1 MSRGQCFGPGM
12 RPLRIA
18 LALLVALAALVAGCG
33 DDGGSGDAGGG
44 GGSQPQTL
52 KVGVIPIADVA
63 PLYLGMDKGFFKAE
77 GLTIEPQ
84 LAEGGA
90 AIVPSVISGDYQIGF
105 SNTTSLIIAASKKL
119 PVQIISQGVL
129 AGTGADDAWDGVI
142 VPKGS
147 DIKEL
152 GDLEGKTVAVNT
164 LNNVSQVVVNTALKK
179 AGADYTKVKY
189 VEVPFP
195 DMNAALESGR
205 VDAAFQVEP
214 GYSGGLAAGSKSI
227 SNAYEEMAPN
237 YTVATYFASKQYI
250 GENKDVIDR
259 FKRAM
264 QKSLDYA
271 SAHDSEVRAIVGTY
285 TEIPQAVLDKMNL
298 PVWKADLNEPT
309 IEQTGAAAKEYG
321 FVEEAP
327 ALDDLILRD

>member
-1 MSRGQCFGPGM
+1 M
-12 RPLRIA
+12 RLLR
-18 LALLVALAALVAGCG
+18 LVLMVLVLLVAGCG
-33 DDGGSGDAGGG
+33 DDDDGDAGGG
-44 GGSQPQTL
+44 TAGSAEVQTL

-63 PLYLGMDKGFFKAE
+63 PLYLGMDKGFFADEK
-77 GLTIEPQ
+77 LKIEPQ

-90 AIVPSVISGDYQIGF
+90 AIVPSVVSGDYQIGF
-105 SNTTSLIIAASKKL
+105 SNTTSLIIAASKNL

-129 AGTGADDAWDGVI
+129 GGTGPDDAWDGVI

-147 DIKEL
+147 DIKDIA
-152 GDLEGKTVAVNT
+152 GLEGKTVAVNT
-164 LNNVSQVVVNTALKK
+164 LNNVSQVVVNTALKE

-214 GYSGGLAAGSKSI
+214 GYSGGLAAGSKNI

-250 GENKDVIDR
+250 AESRDVVDR
-259 FKRAM
+259 FTRAM
-264 QKSLDYA
+264 QKSLEYA
-271 SAHDSEVRAIVGTY
+271 SAHDDEVRAIVGTY

-298 PVWKADLNEPT
+298 PIWESDLNRPT
-309 IEQTGAAAKEYG
+309 IEQTSAAAKEYG
-321 FVEEAP
+321 FVEEEP
-327 ALDDLILRD
+327 SLDDLILQR

>member
-1 MSRGQCFGPGM
+1 M
-12 RPLRIA
+12 RDLRFVA
-18 LALLVALAALVAGCG
+18 AALAAAVALLAAGG
-33 DDGGSGDAGGG
+33 GDDDGGGSGGDAGGG
-44 GGSQPQTL
+44 DAAEPVTL

-63 PLYLGMDKGFFKAE
+63 PLYVGMEQGFFEEE

-90 AIVPSVISGDYQIGF
+90 AIVPSVLSGDYQIGF
-105 SNTTSLIIAASKKL
+105 SNTTSLIIAASKDL

-129 AGTGADDAWDGVI
+129 AGTGPDDAWDGVI

-147 DIKEL
+147 DVKEL
-152 GDLEGKTVAVNT
+152 ADLEGKTVAVNT
-164 LNNVSQVVVNTALKK
+164 LNNVSQVVVNTALKE

-214 GYSGGLAAGSKSI
+214 GYSGGLAAGSRNI
-227 SNAYEEMAPN
+227 VNAYEEMAPN

-250 GENKDVIDR
+250 AENRDVVDR
-259 FKRAM
+259 FVRAM
-264 QKSLDYA
+264 EQSLDYA
-271 SAHDSEVRAIVGTY
+271 SANPDAVRTTVGTY
-285 TEIPQAVLDKMNL
+285 TEIPQEVLDEMNL

-309 IEQTGAAAKEYG
+309 IEQTIEAATEYG
-321 FVEEAP
+321 FIESAP
-327 ALDDLILRD
+327 SLDELILRD

>member
-1 MSRGQCFGPGM
+1 M
-12 RPLRIA
+12 RLLR
-18 LALLVALAALVAGCG
+18 LVLMVLVLLVAGCG
-33 DDGGSGDAGGG
+33 DDDEGNAGGG
-44 GGSQPQTL
+44 AGSAEVKTL

-63 PLYLGMDKGFFKAE
+63 PLYLGMDKGFFADEQLK
-77 GLTIEPQ
+77 IEPQ

-90 AIVPSVISGDYQIGF
+90 AIVPSVVSGDYQIGF
-105 SNTTSLIIAASKKL
+105 SNTTSLIIAASKNL

-129 AGTGADDAWDGVI
+129 GGTGPDDAWDGVI

-147 DIKEL
+147 DIKDIK
-152 GDLEGKTVAVNT
+152 GLEGKTVAVNT
-164 LNNVSQVVVNTALKK
+164 LNNVSQVVVNTALKE

-214 GYSGGLAAGSKSI
+214 GYSGGLAAGSKNI
-227 SNAYEEMAPN
+227 ANAYEEMAPN

-250 GENKDVIDR
+250 ADSRDVVDR
-259 FKRAM
+259 FTRAM
-264 QKSLDYA
+264 QKSLEYA
-271 SAHDSEVRAIVGTY
+271 SAHDDEVRAIVGTY

-298 PVWKADLNEPT
+298 PTWESDLNRPT
-309 IEQTGAAAKEYG
+309 IEQTSAAAKEYG
-321 FVEEAP
+321 FIEEEP
-327 ALDDLILRD
+327 SLDDLILQR

>member
-1 MSRGQCFGPGM
+1 M
-12 RPLRIA
+12 RLLR
-18 LALLVALAALVAGCG
+18 LVLMVLVLLVAGCG
-33 DDGGSGDAGGG
+33 DDDDGDSGGG
-44 GGSQPQTL
+44 TAGSAEVETL

-63 PLYLGMDKGFFKAE
+63 PLYLGMDKGFFADEK
-77 GLTIEPQ
+77 LKIEPQ

-90 AIVPSVISGDYQIGF
+90 AIVPSVVSGDYQIGF
-105 SNTTSLIIAASKKL
+105 SNTTSLIIAASKNL

-129 AGTGADDAWDGVI
+129 GGTGPDDAWDGVI

-147 DIKEL
+147 DIKDIA
-152 GDLEGKTVAVNT
+152 GLEGKTVAVNT
-164 LNNVSQVVVNTALKK
+164 LNNVSQVVVNTALKE

-214 GYSGGLAAGSKSI
+214 GYSGGLAAGSKNI

-250 GENKDVIDR
+250 AESRDVVDR
-259 FKRAM
+259 FTRAM
-264 QKSLDYA
+264 QKSLEYA
-271 SAHDSEVRAIVGTY
+271 SAHDDEVRAIVGTY

-298 PVWKADLNEPT
+298 PTWKSDLNRPT
-309 IEQTGAAAKEYG
+309 IEQTSAAAKEYG
-321 FVEEAP
+321 FIEEEP
-327 ALDDLILRD
+327 SLDDLILQR

>member
-1 MSRGQCFGPGM
+1 M
-12 RPLRIA
+12 RHVLLLI
-18 LALLVALAALVAGCG
+18 ALLVLLAAGCG
-33 DDGGSGDAGGG
+33 DDDEGGG
-44 GGSQPQTL
+44 GGGATGEQQTQTL

-63 PLYLGMDKGFFKAE
+63 PLYLGMDKGFFEEE
-77 GLTIEPQ
+77 GLKIEPQ

-90 AIVPSVISGDYQIGF
+90 AIVPAVVSGDYQIGF
-105 SNTTSLIIAASKKL
+105 SNTTSLIIAASKNL
-119 PVQIISQGVL
+119 PIQIISQGVL
-129 AGTGADDAWDGVI
+129 AGETPEQAWDGVV

-147 DIKEL
+147 DIKEI

-164 LNNVSQVVVNTALKK
+164 LNNVSQVVVNTALKE

-214 GYSGGLAAGSKSI
+214 GYSGALAAGGKNI

-250 GENKDVIDR
+250 AENRDVVDR
-259 FKRAM
+259 FRRAIA
-264 QKSLDYA
+264 KSLDYA
-271 SAHDSEVRAIVGTY
+271 SQHDDEVRAIVGTY
-285 TEIPQAVLDKMNL
+285 TEIPKEVLDKMNL
-298 PVWKADLNEPT
+298 PIWKSDLNQPT
-309 IEQTGAAAKEYG
+309 IEQTAAAAKEYG
-321 FVEEAP
+321 FIDEEP
-327 ALDDLILRD
+327 SIDELILKGE

>member
-1 MSRGQCFGPGM
+1 M
-12 RPLRIA
+12 RLLR
-18 LALLVALAALVAGCG
+18 LVLMVLVLLVAGCG
-33 DDGGSGDAGGG
+33 DDDDGDSGGG
-44 GGSQPQTL
+44 TAGSAEVETL

-63 PLYLGMDKGFFKAE
+63 PLYLGMDKGFFADEK
-77 GLTIEPQ
+77 LKIEPQ

-90 AIVPSVISGDYQIGF
+90 AIVPSVVSGDYQIGF
-105 SNTTSLIIAASKKL
+105 SNTTSLIIAASKNL

-129 AGTGADDAWDGVI
+129 GGTDPDDAWDGVI

-147 DIKEL
+147 DIKDIA
-152 GDLEGKTVAVNT
+152 GLEGKTVAVNT
-164 LNNVSQVVVNTALKK
+164 LNNVSQVVVNTALKE

-214 GYSGGLAAGSKSI
+214 GYSGGLAAGSKNI

-250 GENKDVIDR
+250 AESRDVVDR
-259 FKRAM
+259 FTRAM
-264 QKSLDYA
+264 QKSLEYA
-271 SAHDSEVRAIVGTY
+271 SAHDDEVRAIVGTY

-298 PVWKADLNEPT
+298 PTWKSDLNRPT
-309 IEQTGAAAKEYG
+309 IEQTSAAAKEYG
-321 FVEEAP
+321 FIEEEP
-327 ALDDLILRD
+327 SLDDLILQR

>member
-1 MSRGQCFGPGM
+1 M
-12 RPLRIA
+12 RLLR
-18 LALLVALAALVAGCG
+18 LVLIVLVLLVAGCG
-33 DDGGSGDAGGG
+33 DDDEGDAGGG
-44 GGSQPQTL
+44 AGSAEVKTL

-63 PLYLGMDKGFFKAE
+63 PLYLGMDKGFFADEQLK
-77 GLTIEPQ
+77 IEPQ

-90 AIVPSVISGDYQIGF
+90 AIVPSVVSGDYQIGF
-105 SNTTSLIIAASKKL
+105 SNTTSLIIAASKNL

-129 AGTGADDAWDGVI
+129 GGTGPDDAWDGVI

-147 DIKEL
+147 DIK
-152 GDLEGKTVAVNT
+152 DIKRLEGKTVAVNT
-164 LNNVSQVVVNTALKK
+164 LNNVSQVVVNTALKE

-214 GYSGGLAAGSKSI
+214 GYSGGLAAGSKNI
-227 SNAYEEMAPN
+227 ANAYEEMAPN

-250 GENKDVIDR
+250 ADSRDVVDR
-259 FKRAM
+259 FTRAM
-264 QKSLDYA
+264 QKSLEYA
-271 SAHDSEVRAIVGTY
+271 SAHDDEVRAIVGTY

-298 PVWKADLNEPT
+298 PTWKSDLNRPT
-309 IEQTGAAAKEYG
+309 IEQTSAAAKEYG
-321 FVEEAP
+321 FIEEEP
-327 ALDDLILRD
+327 SLDDLILQR

>member
-1 MSRGQCFGPGM
+1 M
-12 RPLRIA
+12 RLLR
-18 LALLVALAALVAGCG
+18 LVLMVLVLLVAGCG
-33 DDGGSGDAGGG
+33 DDDDGDAGGG
-44 GGSQPQTL
+44 TAGSAQVETL

-63 PLYLGMDKGFFKAE
+63 PLYLGMDKGFFADEK
-77 GLTIEPQ
+77 LKIEPQ

-90 AIVPSVISGDYQIGF
+90 AIVPSVVSGDYQIGF
-105 SNTTSLIIAASKKL
+105 SNTTSLIIAASKNL

-129 AGTGADDAWDGVI
+129 GGTGPDDAWDGVI

-147 DIKEL
+147 DIKDIA
-152 GDLEGKTVAVNT
+152 GLEGKTVAVNT
-164 LNNVSQVVVNTALKK
+164 LNNVSQVVVNTALKE

-214 GYSGGLAAGSKSI
+214 GYSGGLAAGSKNI

-250 GENKDVIDR
+250 AESRDVVDR
-259 FKRAM
+259 FTRAM
-264 QKSLDYA
+264 QKSLEYA
-271 SAHDSEVRAIVGTY
+271 SAHDDEVRAIVGTY

-298 PVWKADLNEPT
+298 PVWKSDLNRPT
-309 IEQTGAAAKEYG
+309 IEQTSAAAKEYG
-321 FVEEAP
+321 FVEEEP
-327 ALDDLILRD
+327 SLDDLILQR

>member
-1 MSRGQCFGPGM
+1 M
-12 RPLRIA
+12 RLLR
-18 LALLVALAALVAGCG
+18 LVLMVLVLLVAGCG
-33 DDGGSGDAGGG
+33 DDDDGDAGGG
-44 GGSQPQTL
+44 TAGSAEVQTL

-63 PLYLGMDKGFFKAE
+63 PLYLGMDKGFFADEK
-77 GLTIEPQ
+77 LKIEPQ

-90 AIVPSVISGDYQIGF
+90 AIVPSVVSGDYQIGF
-105 SNTTSLIIAASKKL
+105 SNTTSLIIAASKNL

-129 AGTGADDAWDGVI
+129 GGTGPDDAWDGVI

-147 DIKEL
+147 DIKDIA
-152 GDLEGKTVAVNT
+152 GLEGKTVAVNT
-164 LNNVSQVVVNTALKK
+164 LNNVSQVVVNTALKE

-214 GYSGGLAAGSKSI
+214 GYSGGLAAGSKNI

-250 GENKDVIDR
+250 AESRDVVDR
-259 FKRAM
+259 FTRAM
-264 QKSLDYA
+264 QKSLEYA
-271 SAHDSEVRAIVGTY
+271 SAHDDEVRAIVGTY

-298 PVWKADLNEPT
+298 PTWKSDLNRPT
-309 IEQTGAAAKEYG
+309 IEQTSAAAKEYG
-321 FVEEAP
+321 FIEEEP
-327 ALDDLILRD
+327 SLDDLILQR

>member
-1 MSRGQCFGPGM
+1 MPAMATGAGM
-12 RPLRIA
+12 RRVSLLI
-18 LALLVALAALVAGCG
+18 ALLVLLAAGCG
-33 DDGGSGDAGGG
+33 DDEDGGG
-44 GGSQPQTL
+44 GGSGGGGSQETQTL

-63 PLYLGMDKGFFKAE
+63 PLYLGMDKGFFEEE
-77 GLTIEPQ
+77 GLKIQPQ

-90 AIVPSVISGDYQIGF
+90 AIVPSVVSGDYQIGF
-105 SNTTSLIIAASKKL
+105 SNTTSLIIAASKNL

-129 AGTGADDAWDGVI
+129 GGETPKEAWDGVI

-147 DIKEL
+147 DIKALE
-152 GDLEGKTVAVNT
+152 DLEGKTVAVNT
-164 LNNVSQVVVNTALKK
+164 LNNVSQVVVNTALKE

-250 GENKDVIDR
+250 AENRDVVDR
-259 FKRAM
+259 FNRAIA
-264 QKSLDYA
+264 KSLDYA
-271 SAHDSEVRAIVGTY
+271 SQHDDEVRAIVGTY
-285 TEIPQAVLDKMNL
+285 TEIPKEVLDKMNL
-298 PVWKADLNEPT
+298 PVWKSDLNRPT
-309 IEQTGAAAKEYG
+309 IEQTAAAAKEYG
-321 FVEEAP
+321 FIEEEP
-327 ALDDLILRD
+327 SLDELILQTG